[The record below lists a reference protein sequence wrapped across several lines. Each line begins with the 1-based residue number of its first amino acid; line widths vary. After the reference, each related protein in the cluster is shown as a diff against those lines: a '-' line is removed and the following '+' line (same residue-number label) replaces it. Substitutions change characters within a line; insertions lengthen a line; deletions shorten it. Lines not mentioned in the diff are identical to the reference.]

1 MKYNNKLSRTG
12 LFAGR
17 HALILALFLSI
28 HGPGCVSRL
37 TPVLE
42 HGSNSAS
49 GKSADRAL
57 ELRSPATLKYAGL
70 NFTVTR
76 AVISDEGQANSNEA
90 NLDISIVNPSEIDV
104 RISDGIWE
112 LKIWGGDFKSAPF
125 DLQIGSRETKNTK
138 ITFERIPAGT
148 QWTGSEL
155 RLDEKDKEPASVL
168 LDSPMKQIPDFPLK
182 LTSGSTANTQ
192 DPSMAYTITRA
203 EIDLD
208 GMGKRA
214 VLDKRYLNLEVHVV
228 NHDGSGQFLPEFFRL
243 LVNGDEFS
251 PEDNANKTTIEP
263 LGGQEYS
270 MSFLI
275 PSDTANVELEVGKAE
290 IQKTVKMA
298 IDVRQPA
305 TKRAN

>member
-17 HALILALFLSI
+17 RAFILTLFLSVI
-28 HGPGCVSRL
+28 GAGCVSRL
-37 TPVLE
+37 TPILE
-42 HGSNSAS
+42 HSSNSAS
-49 GKSADRAL
+49 SKSADRTL

-104 RISDGIWE
+104 RISGGIWE
-112 LKIWGGDFKSAPF
+112 LKIGGGDFKSAPF

-251 PEDNANKTTIEP
+251 PEDNANKTTVEP
-263 LGGQEYS
+263 QGGQEYS

>member
-1 MKYNNKLSRTG
+1 M
-12 LFAGR
+12 
-17 HALILALFLSI
+17 
-28 HGPGCVSRL
+28 
-37 TPVLE
+37 
-42 HGSNSAS
+42 
-49 GKSADRAL
+49 
-57 ELRSPATLKYAGL
+57 
-70 NFTVTR
+70 
-76 AVISDEGQANSNEA
+76 
-90 NLDISIVNPSEIDV
+90 
-104 RISDGIWE
+104 
-112 LKIWGGDFKSAPF
+112 
-125 DLQIGSRETKNTK
+125 
-138 ITFERIPAGT
+138 
-148 QWTGSEL
+148 
-155 RLDEKDKEPASVL
+155 
-168 LDSPMKQIPDFPLK
+168 PDFPLK
-182 LTSGSTANTQ
+182 LTSGSSANTQ

-263 LGGQEYS
+263 QRSQEYS

-298 IDVRQPA
+298 IDVRQPE
-305 TKRAN
+305 TKGAN